1 MKIAINCGHT
11 LEGPGSGA
19 IGIINESIETRNVG
33 EKLIRLL
40 KNNGHKVI
48 NCTVDK
54 ANTQAEYLKKTVE
67 LVNKEDVDYFISIHF
82 NAGGGK
88 GIEVYTYKG
97 KILQPA
103 LNICK
108 DIELLGFNNRGI
120 KEGSNL
126 YVINKTKAKSILV
139 EVCFVDSDDA
149 NRYLVLGPSR
159 IAEAIYRGISNENL
173 NEKYDNWI
181 VRLQEELNRQY
192 SSNLTVNGMNSTN
205 ILIAC
210 PIVRINACGNITKL
224 IQERLNS
231 VGFNIIEDGIFGN
244 KTKDAVKVFQKNRGL
259 KQDGIVGKN
268 TWKYLL
274 SGKKY

>member
-19 IGIINESIETRNVG
+19 KGILNESIETRNVG
-33 EKLIRLL
+33 ERLIRLL
-40 KNNGHKVI
+40 KNNGHEVI

>member
-1 MKIAINCGHT
+1 M
-11 LEGPGSGA
+11 
-19 IGIINESIETRNVG
+19 RNVY
-33 EKLIRLL
+33 
-40 KNNGHKVI
+40 
-48 NCTVDK
+48 
-54 ANTQAEYLKKTVE
+54 QAEYLKKTVE

>member
-33 EKLIRLL
+33 ERLIRLL

-149 NRYLVLGPSR
+149 NRYLELGPGR
-159 IAEAIYRGISNENL
+159 IAEAIYQGISNENL

>member
-19 IGIINESIETRNVG
+19 KGILNESIETRNVG
-33 EKLIRLL
+33 ERLIRLL
-40 KNNGHKVI
+40 KNNGHEVI

-54 ANTQAEYLKKTVE
+54 ANSQMEYLKKTVE
-67 LVNKEDVDYFISIHF
+67 LANREDVDYFISIHF

-149 NRYLVLGPSR
+149 NRYLVLGHSR